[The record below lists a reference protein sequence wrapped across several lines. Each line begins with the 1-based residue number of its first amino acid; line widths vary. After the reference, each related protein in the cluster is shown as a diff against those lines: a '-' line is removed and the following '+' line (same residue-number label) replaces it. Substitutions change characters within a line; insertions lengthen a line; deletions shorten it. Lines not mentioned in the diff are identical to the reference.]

1 MATKAPTDDSTIN
14 TTSVPH
20 KCLRWSPRRKHNSR
34 VEDDTFLLARPTPP
48 LNIVQ
53 PTIRDRVLMLL
64 GIVPCRTGE
73 DEVGQP
79 RDEDHRQE
87 GQPEDE
93 DLFHLQNSAFGMVE
107 LEQVCCVFVLLG
119 VWSERVDG
127 RFGVLFLLVVA
138 S

>member
-1 MATKAPTDDSTIN
+1 MATEARTDGSPIN

-20 KCLRWSPRRKHNSR
+20 MCLRRSPRRKRDPR

-53 PTIRDRVLMLL
+53 PTIRDRVLVLL
-64 GIVPCRTGE
+64 GLVPCRTGE

-79 RDEDHRQE
+79 RDEDHRRE

-93 DLFHLQNSAFGMVE
+93 DLFHLWISE
-107 LEQVCCVFVLLG
+107 LDKALRHG
-119 VWSERVDG
+119 N
-127 RFGVLFLLVVA
+127 
-138 S
+138 